1 MARRMDFDWPHPAFF
16 FDPKVESD
24 GAALRALDRAAN
36 EIRFNVAYGRRDEKE
51 HTQQR
56 EYRCREITSSLRD
69 ARVHANELKNK
80 KNRAVSA
87 KILSYLRAEAAS
99 FCPRKKR

>member
-1 MARRMDFDWPHPAFF
+1 MARHMRFDWPHPAFF

-24 GAALRALDRAAN
+24 GAALRALDHDATS
-36 EIRFNVAYGRRDEKE
+36 IRLRVGYGRQEERNHTRQYRD
-51 HTQQR
+51 H
-56 EYRCREITSSLRD
+56 CREIDTSLRN
-69 ARVHANELKNK
+69 ARAHANQLKDK

-87 KILSYLRAEAAS
+87 KILLYLRAEAAS